1 VLGFEHELCTAAE
14 SSALEMSYELLD
26 GFIVTI
32 GNERYDYCLIIV
44 FLRVADVEHSGSVL
58 LRPFSS
64 PQFWDSK
71 LRVFMRSRMS
81 QNALDVAN
89 WNLPSLNSIVKCN
102 LDLRRDLYANV
113 VLSGG
118 STMLPGISDHMQKE
132 LGSMVP
138 NNIKVGFLFFII

>member
-1 VLGFEHELCTAAE
+1 
-14 SSALEMSYELLD
+14 
-26 GFIVTI
+26 
-32 GNERYDYCLIIV
+32 
-44 FLRVADVEHSGSVL
+44 
-58 LRPFSS
+58 
-64 PQFWDSK
+64 
-71 LRVFMRSRMS
+71 
-81 QNALDVAN
+81 
-89 WNLPSLNSIVKCN
+89 VKCN